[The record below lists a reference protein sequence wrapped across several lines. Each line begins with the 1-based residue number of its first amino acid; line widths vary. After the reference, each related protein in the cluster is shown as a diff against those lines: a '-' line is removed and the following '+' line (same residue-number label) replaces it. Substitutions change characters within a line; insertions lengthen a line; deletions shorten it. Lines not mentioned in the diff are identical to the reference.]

1 VPANP
6 KPEIIPEWTAFFRG
20 WLAQLNSGA
29 GILSLAA
36 NIEPEGQIIAR
47 RSGS

>member
-1 VPANP
+1 MGGV
-6 KPEIIPEWTAFFRG
+6 IRG
-20 WLAQLNSGA
+20 WLAYLNSGA

-36 NIEPEGQIIAR
+36 NIEAVGQIIAR

>member
-1 VPANP
+1 VTA
-6 KPEIIPEWTAFFRG
+6 PEAGDHSGVDGLFRG
-20 WLAQLNSGA
+20 WLALLNSGA

-36 NIEPEGQIIAR
+36 NIEAEGQFIAR